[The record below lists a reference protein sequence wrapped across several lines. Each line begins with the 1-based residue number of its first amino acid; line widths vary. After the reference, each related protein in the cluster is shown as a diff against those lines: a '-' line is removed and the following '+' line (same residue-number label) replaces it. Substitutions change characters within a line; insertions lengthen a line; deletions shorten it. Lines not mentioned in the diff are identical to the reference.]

1 MGEERASMRADG
13 SIIADECISAHL
25 ESSFN
30 FKCNCLSSFDIFIYA
45 HSFLVGNISSSSII
59 SMIFRTFSIL
69 KSGTEII
76 FFDKKHPTNQD
87 GRPPKP
93 YGLH

>member
-1 MGEERASMRADG
+1 VGADG
-13 SIIADECISAHL
+13 SIVAEYRGSMRAEGSIVADECISAHL

-30 FKCNCLSSFDIFIYA
+30 FKCNCLSSFDICIYA

-69 KSGTEII
+69 KSGAEII
-76 FFDKKHPTNQD
+76 ISD
-87 GRPPKP
+87 
-93 YGLH
+93 